1 MGAGYSLYTYC
12 LPPMRCKLFV
22 FLGYRG
28 SHAPLGACCFLIPA
42 KSSEIF
48 RPAVLRSRRPP
59 IHALAGLP
67 DGAGLTSHAFSLFFL
82 SFS

>member
-28 SHAPLGACCFLIPA
+28 SHAPLGACCFLPNPA
-42 KSSEIF
+42 RSLGPPFS
-48 RPAVLRSRRPP
+48 RSRRPP

-67 DGAGLTSHAFSLFFL
+67 DGAGIPPLRSIFSFYKEL
-82 SFS
+82 